1 MVIRVLFVDDDAA
14 ILQLFRTVLELEG
27 YEVETAPSAAH
38 AEQVLAEHS
47 YDLVIT
53 DMRMETPLS
62 GFQVVHAAA
71 RLNPRPVIAIMTAY
85 PMLPKDW
92 KSSGADALYMKGTSP
107 IALTASL
114 RDLLRRQGKGSEKPA
129 SSEGHSSVASAIRH

>member
-1 MVIRVLFVDDDAA
+1 MPVRVLFVDDDAA

-27 YEVETAPSAAH
+27 YEVETASSAAN
-38 AEQVLAEHS
+38 AQELLCEHS

-62 GFQVVHAAA
+62 GFQVVRAAA

-92 KSSGADALYMKGTSP
+92 KESGADALFMKGTSP
-107 IALTASL
+107 IALTSSL
-114 RDLLRRQGKGSEKPA
+114 RDLLRKHGKGDNRA
-129 SSEGHSSVASAIRH
+129 DAAEGHNGLGARV

>member
-1 MVIRVLFVDDDAA
+1 MPARVLFVDDDAA

-38 AEQVLAEHS
+38 GEQLLAEHS
-47 YDLVIT
+47 YDMVIT
-53 DMRMETPLS
+53 DMRMETPVS

-71 RLNPRPVIAIMTAY
+71 RSTPRPVIVIMTAY

-92 KSSGADALYMKGTSP
+92 KESGADALFMKGTSP
-107 IALTASL
+107 MALTAKL
-114 RDLLRRQGKGSEKPA
+114 RELLRQHGKGSDRPGSA
-129 SSEGHSSVASAIRH
+129 EGHTAARANV

>member
-1 MVIRVLFVDDDAA
+1 MPARVLFVDDDAA

-27 YEVETAPSAAH
+27 YEVQTAPSAAH
-38 AEQVLAEHS
+38 AEQMLAHHS
-47 YDLVIT
+47 YDMVIT

-71 RLNPRPVIAIMTAY
+71 RVTPRPVIAIMTAY

-92 KSSGADALYMKGTSP
+92 KESGADALFMKGTSP
-107 IALTASL
+107 MALTAKL
-114 RDLLRRQGKGSEKPA
+114 RDLLRRHGKGTEKPGPT
-129 SSEGHSSVASAIRH
+129 EGHPAMRANL